1 MMVFM
6 KLNEFI
12 EDNIFL
18 DSNIFIYSITA
29 TGNFKSCNLL
39 LNKIKSGEI
48 RGYVNPIVI
57 SEVYHKLL
65 ILNVSREYKIPI
77 HDSLKIIKNNPDVLK
92 KIENPRKAVLE
103 VSKVENIK
111 VLDINEIILKSSY
124 LFLDTLLIND
134 AIHAATC
141 KYYDIK
147 NIATNDSDFE
157 RVDFLKVWK
166 P

>member
-1 MMVFM
+1 M

-12 EDNIFL
+12 EGNIFL
-18 DSNIFIYSITA
+18 DSNIFIYSITT

-48 RGYVNPIVI
+48 TGYINPIVI

-65 ILNVSREYKIPI
+65 ILNVSREYETPI
-77 HDSLKIIKNNPDVLK
+77 HNSIKIIKNNSDVLK
-92 KIENPRKAVLE
+92 KIKGPMNAVLE
-103 VSKVENIK
+103 ISKIENIK
-111 VLDINEIILKSSY
+111 VLDINEIILESSY
-124 LFLDTLLIND
+124 LFLDILLIND

-141 KYYDIK
+141 KYNGIE
-147 NIATNDSDFE
+147 NIATNDSDLE

>member
-1 MMVFM
+1 M
-6 KLNEFI
+6 
-12 EDNIFL
+12 
-18 DSNIFIYSITA
+18 
-29 TGNFKSCNLL
+29 
-39 LNKIKSGEI
+39 
-48 RGYVNPIVI
+48 
-57 SEVYHKLL
+57 
-65 ILNVSREYKIPI
+65 NVSREYKIPI

-92 KIENPRKAVLE
+92 KIENPKKAVLE